1 MGFGA
6 QVRVAVGIKHIYLML
21 RLLAPSRA
29 RAHPIRR
36 KRRRGM
42 RACLLK
48 CHAPAAATTIKIKS
62 FAGARP
68 AGGVLILLVS
78 GTFSR
83 RDGTPLP
90 RREETPPRPFV
101 LLSAFHY

>member
-1 MGFGA
+1 MAEDTAAGMTLSG
-6 QVRVAVGIKHIYLML
+6 VR
-21 RLLAPSRA
+21 PA
-29 RAHPIRR
+29 RAARIV
-36 KRRRGM
+36 
-42 RACLLK
+42 A
-48 CHAPAAATTIKIKS
+48 APAAATTIKIKS